1 MVYAREPL
9 HRIRSS
15 IDHRTCEQL
24 NGTAFLR
31 ICLADQNATFS
42 SVRMN
47 KRLTQSF
54 LEMCFEAVLEQ
65 KRGDSRIF
73 RRCPGGDQ
81 RLKATKYV
89 GHGLDTHWHRRLEP
103 SRAVSDQDRDEK
115 RDNLPPRNLAQE
127 PQESH
132 HCGAC
137 DFADPGR

>member
-15 IDHRTCEQL
+15 IDPPEQL
-24 NGTAFLR
+24 NGIAFLR

-65 KRGDSRIF
+65 KRGDANGPQLAYIYFEDARVAI
-73 RRCPGGDQ
+73 
-81 RLKATKYV
+81 
-89 GHGLDTHWHRRLEP
+89 
-103 SRAVSDQDRDEK
+103 SD
-115 RDNLPPRNLAQE
+115 
-127 PQESH
+127 
-132 HCGAC
+132 
-137 DFADPGR
+137 